1 MTRRLEQALEGGDPY
16 HARVASEDAVRVA
29 FHAAWTDIDH
39 VLDTEPDLWNHPWTA
54 MESRQAMR
62 GRLAS
67 PQLIAAYVAIIP
79 CVEALVRIQLDH
91 RRRDGHD
98 GRWAR
103 VTPRLAETFRKQ
115 LSDPDI
121 RAAFGPLIEAEI
133 RAGYVGAAAVLT
145 GIARPMASPKSLAH
159 DPRAPA
165 VSGHDG
171 LPEHAQPVMSSCS
184 LHREIDGRGTPA
196 AWSRAAFPTAGR
208 PAGPTLGVREILE
221 LGRRGPVRND
231 ERPSSA
237 GRSRCPLVRK
247 RGPRLERPP
256 RPARQRGVAPVRLA
270 ASPPSPRG
278 WAWTRIALRI
288 NTDA

>member
-1 MTRRLEQALEGGDPY
+1 M
-16 HARVASEDAVRVA
+16 RVA

-39 VLDTEPDLWNHPWTA
+39 VLDTESELWNHPWTA

-62 GRLAS
+62 GQLAS
-67 PQLIAAYVAIIP
+67 PQLIAAYGAIIP

-115 LSDPDI
+115 LSDPES

-145 GIARPMASPKSLAH
+145 GIARPMAFPNDVPLAILEH
-159 DPRAPA
+159 RA

-171 LPEHAQPVMSSCS
+171 LPEHAHPVMTSCS
-184 LHREIDGRGTPA
+184 LHREIDGEGHARGLV
-196 AWSRAAFPTAGR
+196 AGR
-208 PAGPTLGVREILE
+208 LSYSRDARQAQLWACAKYW
-221 LGRRGPVRND
+221 N
-231 ERPSSA
+231 SA
-237 GRSRCPLVRK
+237 GAALFAMSSVR
-247 RGPRLERPP
+247 RRRVDPGALSSESVGPRSSGP
-256 RPARQRGVAPVRLA
+256 RAPLA
-270 ASPPSPRG
+270 SEASLQFG
-278 WAWTRIALRI
+278 
-288 NTDA
+288 